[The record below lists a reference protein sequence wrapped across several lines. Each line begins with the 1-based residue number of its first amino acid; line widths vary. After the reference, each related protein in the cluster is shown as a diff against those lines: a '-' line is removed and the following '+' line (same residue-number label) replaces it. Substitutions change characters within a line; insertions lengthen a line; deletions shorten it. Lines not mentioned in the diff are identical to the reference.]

1 MKKTSLAIGAAIL
14 AAAAYTAA
22 GPYLTLSGLRTAIE
36 TNDQAK
42 LQAHIDFQLLK
53 QNIKD
58 QINAQAMQPVIEDPG
73 NPFAALAAGIVTGM
87 TDKLIDAMIT
97 PAGITAALSDKGFD
111 GSVFDKKH
119 KLFSA
124 TTITYDSIDTASI
137 WIASDNAEPTR
148 LVLTRD
154 GFNWKLT
161 NITGPSIHQAAQ

>member
-1 MKKTSLAIGAAIL
+1 MKKSTLAISAAIL
-14 AAAAYTAA
+14 AATAYTAA
-22 GPYLTLSGLRTAIE
+22 GPYLTLSGIRTALE
-36 TNDQAK
+36 TNDPAK
-42 LQAHIDFQLLK
+42 LQAHIDFQTLK

-73 NPFAALAAGIVTGM
+73 NPFAAFAAGIVTGM
-87 TDKLIDAMIT
+87 TDKLVDAMIS

-111 GSVFDKKH
+111 GSVFENKH

-124 TTITYDSIDTASI
+124 TSITYDSIDTASI

-148 LVLTRD
+148 LVLTRE
-154 GFNWKLT
+154 GINWKLT